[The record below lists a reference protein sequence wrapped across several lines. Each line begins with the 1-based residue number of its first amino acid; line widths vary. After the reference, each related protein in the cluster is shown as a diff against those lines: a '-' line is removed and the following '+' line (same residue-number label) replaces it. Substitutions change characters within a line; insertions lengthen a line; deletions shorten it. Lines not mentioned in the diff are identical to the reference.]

1 MMVDFFMEILFPLA
15 LALIVLSIVL
25 RLVSM
30 LLELI
35 KLDMVPIRIIAFLAA
50 YYFIGPYL
58 LELVEGPIFSYIHPI
73 ARFFY
78 IPVQTIIEV
87 FS

>member
-1 MMVDFFMEILFPLA
+1 MLVDFFIEILFPLA
-15 LALIVLSIVL
+15 IALIVISIVF

-35 KLDMVPIRIIAFLAA
+35 KLDMVPIRLIAFLGA
-50 YYFIGPYL
+50 YYFVGPYL
-58 LELVEGPIFSYIHPI
+58 LGLVEGPVFPYINPI

-78 IPVQTIIEV
+78 IPVQTIIEM
-87 FS
+87 FN

>member
-1 MMVDFFMEILFPLA
+1 MVDFFMEILFPLA
-15 LALIVLSIVL
+15 IALVVISIVF

-35 KLDMVPIRIIAFLAA
+35 KLDMAPIRLVAFLVV
-50 YYFIGPYL
+50 YYFVGPYL
-58 LELVEGPIFSYIHPI
+58 LGLVEGPIFPYIHPV

-78 IPVQTIIEV
+78 IPVQTIIEM
-87 FS
+87 FN

>member
-1 MMVDFFMEILFPLA
+1 MMLDFFMDILFPLA
-15 LALIVLSIVL
+15 IALIVISIVF

-30 LLELI
+30 LLEII
-35 KLDMVPIRIIAFLAA
+35 KLDMVPVRLLAFLAA
-50 YYFIGPYL
+50 YYFVGPYL
-58 LELVEGPIFSYIHPI
+58 LELVEGPIFPYIHPI

-78 IPVQTIIEV
+78 IPVQTIIEL